1 MIITSQVKNNKS
13 IVHDDNRVMEGV
25 VVLKEKNN
33 SDLGDRSGSSKDLPT
48 PPSPDCGQAGPSWG

>member
-25 VVLKEKNN
+25 VVLKEKNS
-33 SDLGDRSGSSKDLPT
+33 SDLDDRSGSSNYPST
-48 PPSPDCGQAGPSWG
+48 PPSPDCGQAGPSWD